1 MNKYLVKI
9 FFNASRAVE
18 VEVEAENVSEAVNN
32 ALLATV
38 DDPTNFEV
46 DDYEIECF
54 EYLEDED

>member
-9 FFNASRAVE
+9 FFNASEAVE
-18 VEVEAENVSEAVNN
+18 IEVEAENVSEAVNS

-46 DDYEIECF
+46 DDCEIECL
-54 EYLEDED
+54 EYLED